1 MADTFK
7 SEAEFEAALVKRL
20 KDFGWTGGVLHQ
32 PDEQDLLDNWAQIL
46 YQNNPGI
53 DRLNGCPLTSGE
65 MQQIIEQISALRTP
79 MRLNGF
85 INGRTVSIKRDN
97 PDDAAH
103 FGKEVSLYIYD
114 RLDIAAGR
122 SVYQIA
128 EQPRFKA
135 ASARLNDRRGDVM
148 LLINGMPLIHIELK
162 RSGVPVSQACNQI
175 QKYAHEGVFSGLFSL
190 VQIFVAM
197 EPAETVYFAN
207 PGPAG
212 DFSLFR
218 FHWADFNNE
227 PINDWNDVVRYLLSI
242 PMAHQ
247 LIGFYSVADDKDA
260 TLKVMR
266 SYQYYAA
273 SAISDRVRKS
283 RWDKASARG
292 GYVWHTT
299 GSGKTMT
306 SFKSAQLIADSHDA
320 DKVVFLVDRIE
331 LGTQSLDEYRNFADD
346 SMSVQATEDTDVL
359 RAKLKSDDPSDTLIV
374 TSIQKMS
381 NIHEQDGGLTERD
394 LERIRD
400 KRMVFIVDEC
410 HRSTFGDMMQTI
422 RRTFPT
428 AMLFGFTGTPI
439 QDENQKKQNTT
450 TDVFGDELHRYSIA
464 DGIRDNNVLPFD
476 PYMVCTY
483 KDRDVRR
490 EVALEK
496 SRANSEAD
504 ALADPKKRKAYLR
517 YMDSSQVPMAG
528 HREADG
534 TWTKGIEDYLPESQ
548 YCGTDGDG
556 CTGEVPCDHFRMV
569 FQDIVEGWTTLSRG
583 GKFHAIF
590 ATSSIPEAI
599 TYYRMFRDGAP
610 HLRVT
615 ALFDPNIGND
625 NPDNPTGTIFKEEG
639 LYEILEGYSKLYPGK
654 DYTIPTH
661 AAFKR
666 DVSARLAHKKP
677 YVGIERHPEEQL
689 DILIVVNQML
699 TGFDSKWV
707 NTLYLDKVLEY
718 EGLIQAFSRTNRVFP
733 GNEKPFGVIRYYRR
747 PHTMRQNVDDA
758 VRLYSG
764 DRPFGL
770 FVDKLESNLEH
781 INMCFEDIR
790 NVFQGY
796 GVQSFERLPDS
807 DAACA
812 KFAKLFKQLSDLIE
826 AAKVQGFTWEK
837 QKYEFHHD
845 GEEKT
850 EVVVAFDLQTYLV
863 LALRYKELFEREPG
877 EGSDDVPFDIDGYLT
892 EIDTGRIDTDYMNEN
907 FAKWLKK
914 IDEGEEAKA
923 ALELLHGSFASL
935 TQEQQAAAELVI
947 HAAQRG
953 ELEVVPG
960 KTLMDYINDFQ
971 KKGKDS
977 QVDALVAALGVDEMK
992 LRDLMARHVT
1002 EDNINE
1008 YGRFDALKETA
1019 DPDKARD
1026 YFTGKEGKPI
1036 PKFKVSM
1043 RLDKLLRE
1051 FVIQGG
1057 FDIYDGSL
1065 GTA

>member
-7 SEAEFEAALVKRL
+7 NEAQFEAALVNRL
-20 KDFGWTGGVLHQ
+20 KDFGWTGGVLQQ
-32 PDEQDLLDNWAQIL
+32 PDEQELLDNWAHIL
-46 YQNNPGI
+46 YENNRGI
-53 DRLNGCPLTSGE
+53 DQLNGCPLTQGE
-65 MQQIIEQISALRTP
+65 MQQILEQIAVLRTP

-114 RLDIAAGR
+114 RGDIAAGK

-128 EQPRFKA
+128 EQPRFKT
-135 ASARLNDRRGDVM
+135 SSDRLNDRRGDVT

-175 QKYAHEGVFSGLFSL
+175 QKYAHDGVFSGLFSL

-207 PGPAG
+207 PGATG
-212 DFSLFR
+212 NFSLFR

-227 PINDWNDVVRYLLSI
+227 PINDWNRVVESLLSI

-273 SAISDRVRKS
+273 SAISDRVRES
-283 RWDKASARG
+283 GWDKESARG

-306 SFKSAQLIADSHDA
+306 SFKSAQLIADSQDA

-359 RAKLKSDDPSDTLIV
+359 RTKLKSDDPADTLIV

-381 NIHEQDGGLTERD
+381 NIHEHDGGLTERD
-394 LERIRD
+394 LDRIRG
-400 KRMVFIVDEC
+400 KRIVFIVDEC

-439 QDENQKKQNTT
+439 QDENQKKRNTT
-450 TDVFGDELHRYSIA
+450 ADVFGDELHRYSIA
-464 DGIRDNNVLPFD
+464 DGIRDHNVLAFD
-476 PYMVCTY
+476 PYMVLTY
-483 KDRDVRR
+483 RDRVVRSV
-490 EVALEK
+490 VALDK
-496 SRANSEAD
+496 AQADSESD
-504 ALADPKKRKAYLR
+504 AREDPKKYKTYLK
-517 YMDSSQVPMAG
+517 YMDPSQVSMA
-528 HREADG
+528 
-534 TWTKGIEDYLPESQ
+534 GIEDCLPESQ
-548 YCGTDGDG
+548 YRGEDGDG
-556 CTGEVPCDHFRMV
+556 CTDGTPCKHFNMV
-569 FQDIVEGWTTLSRG
+569 FEDIMDGWTTLSHG
-583 GKFHAIF
+583 GKFHAIL

-599 TYYRMFRDGAP
+599 TYYRMFRDKAP
-610 HLRVT
+610 QLKVT
-615 ALFDPNIGND
+615 ALFDPNIGNG
-625 NPDNPTGTIFKEEG
+625 NPDNPTGTLFKEDG
-639 LYEILEGYSKLYPGK
+639 IVEILEGYSKLFPGK
-654 DYTIPTH
+654 DYAIPTH

-666 DVSARLAHKKP
+666 DVAARLAHKKP
-677 YVGIERHPEEQL
+677 YTGIERHPEEQL
-689 DILIVVNQML
+689 DLLIVVNQML

-707 NTLYLDKVLEY
+707 NTLYLDKVLKY
-718 EGLIQAFSRTNRVFP
+718 EDLIQAFSRTNRVFP

-770 FVDKLESNLEH
+770 FVDNLKSNLEH

-790 NVFQGY
+790 GVFEGY
-796 GVQSFERLPDS
+796 GVKNFERLPDS

-826 AAKVQGFTWEK
+826 AAKVQGFTWEESTYK
-837 QKYEFHHD
+837 FPRD
-845 GEEKT
+845 SGEESQEET
-850 EVVVAFDLQTYLV
+850 EVVMALDQQTYLV
-863 LALRYKELFEREPG
+863 LALRYKELFKRESG
-877 EGSDDVPFDIDGYLT
+877 DGSDDVPYDIDGYLT

-923 ALELLHGSFASL
+923 ALELLHSSFASL

-971 KKGKDS
+971 KRGKDS
-977 QVDALVAALGVDEMK
+977 QVNALVSAIGVDEVK

-1008 YGRFDALKETA
+1008 HRRFEALKETA
-1019 DPDKARD
+1019 DLDKARD
-1026 YFTGKEGKPI
+1026 YFVGKEGKPI
-1036 PKFKVSM
+1036 PTFEVNM
-1043 RLDKLLRE
+1043 RLDRLLRE

-1057 FDIYDGSL
+1057 FDI
-1065 GTA
+1065 

>member
-7 SEAEFEAALVKRL
+7 SEAEFEAALVSRL

-46 YQNNPGI
+46 YRNNPGI
-53 DRLNGCPLTSGE
+53 DRLNGCPLTQGE
-65 MQQIIEQISALRTP
+65 MQQILEQIAALRTP

-97 PDDAAH
+97 PEDAAH

-135 ASARLNDRRGDVM
+135 ASARLNDRRGDVT

-207 PGPAG
+207 PGATG
-212 DFSLFR
+212 DFSLYR

-283 RWDKASARG
+283 KWDKESARG

-359 RAKLKSDDPSDTLIV
+359 RAKLKSNDPADTLIV

-381 NIHEQDGGLTERD
+381 NIREHDGGLTERD
-394 LERIRD
+394 LERVRE
-400 KRMVFIVDEC
+400 KRIVFIVDEC

-464 DGIRDNNVLPFD
+464 DGIRDKNVLAFD
-476 PYMVCTY
+476 PCMVCTY
-483 KDRDVRR
+483 RDRDVRR

-496 SRANSEAD
+496 ARAESEPD
-504 ALADPKKRKAYLR
+504 ALADQKKRKTYLR
-517 YMDSSQVPMAG
+517 YMDPSQVPMAG
-528 HREADG
+528 RRTADG
-534 TWTKGIEDYLPESQ
+534 SWEKGIEDYLPESQ
-548 YCGTDGDG
+548 YRGTDGDG
-556 CTGEVPCDHFRMV
+556 CTGGTPCDHFRMV
-569 FQDIVEGWTTLSRG
+569 FEDVMDGWTTLSHG
-583 GKFHAIF
+583 GKFHAIL

-610 HLRVT
+610 QLKVT

-625 NPDNPTGTIFKEEG
+625 NPDNPTGSLFKEDG
-639 LYEILEGYSKLYPGK
+639 LVEILEGYSKLYPGK

-666 DVSARLAHKKP
+666 DVAARLAHKKP

-689 DILIVVNQML
+689 DLLIVVNQML

-718 EGLIQAFSRTNRVFP
+718 EGLIQAFSRTNRLFGP
-733 GNEKPFGVIRYYRR
+733 EKPFGVIRYYRR
-747 PHTMRQNVDDA
+747 PHAMRQNVDDA

-764 DRPFGL
+764 NRPFGL

-790 NVFQGY
+790 GVFEGY
-796 GVQSFERLPDS
+796 GVQNFERLPDTN
-807 DAACA
+807 AACA
-812 KFAKLFKQLSDLIE
+812 RFAKLFKQLSDLIE

-837 QKYEFHHD
+837 SVYEFHHD
-845 GEEKT
+845 SGEES
-850 EVVVAFDLQTYLV
+850 EVMMALDHQTYLV

-877 EGSDDVPFDIDGYLT
+877 DGSDDVPFDIDGYLT

-923 ALELLHGSFASL
+923 VLELLHSSFASL

-971 KKGKDS
+971 KRGKDS
-977 QVDALVAALGVDEMK
+977 QVNALVSAIGVDEAK

-1008 YGRFDALKETA
+1008 YGRFDALKDTA
-1019 DPDKARD
+1019 DLGKARD
-1026 YFTGKEGKPI
+1026 YFAGKEGKPI
-1036 PKFKVSM
+1036 PPFKVNM
-1043 RLDKLLRE
+1043 KLDKLLRE
-1051 FVIQGG
+1051 SVIQGG
-1057 FDIYDGSL
+1057 FDI
-1065 GTA
+1065 

>member
-7 SEAEFEAALVKRL
+7 REAEFEAALVSRL

-32 PDEQDLLDNWAQIL
+32 PGEQDLLDNWAQIL
-46 YQNNPGI
+46 YKNNPGI
-53 DRLNGCPLTSGE
+53 DRLNGCPLTQGE
-65 MQQIIEQISALRTP
+65 MQQILEQIAALRTP

-162 RSGVPVSQACNQI
+162 RSGVPVSRACNQI

-207 PGPAG
+207 PGATG
-212 DFSLFR
+212 DFSLYR

-266 SYQYYAA
+266 SYQYFAA

-283 RWDKASARG
+283 RWEKESARG

-306 SFKSAQLIADSHDA
+306 SFKSAQLITDSHDA

-331 LGTQSLDEYRNFADD
+331 LGTQSLDEYRNFADELT
-346 SMSVQATEDTDVL
+346 SVQATEDTDVL
-359 RAKLKSDDPSDTLIV
+359 RAKLKSDDYADTLIV

-381 NIHEQDGGLTERD
+381 NIHDHDGGLTERD

-400 KRMVFIVDEC
+400 KRIVFIVDEC

-422 RRTFPT
+422 RKTFPT

-464 DGIRDNNVLPFD
+464 DGIRDHNVLAFD

-490 EVALEK
+490 EVAMEK
-496 SRANSEAD
+496 ARADSEDD
-504 ALADPKKRKAYLR
+504 ALADPTKRKTYLR
-517 YMDSSQVPMAG
+517 YMDPSQVPMAG
-528 HREADG
+528 HRETDG

-548 YCGTDGDG
+548 YCGTDGNG
-556 CTGEVPCDHFRMV
+556 CTGGVPCDHFRMV
-569 FQDIVEGWTTLSRG
+569 FQDIVEGWATLSRG
-583 GKFHAIF
+583 GKFHAIL

-599 TYYRMFRDGAP
+599 TYYRMFRDEAP
-610 HLRVT
+610 YLRVT

-625 NPDNPTGTIFKEEG
+625 NPDNPTGTFFKEEG
-639 LYEILEGYSKLYPGK
+639 LDEILGGYSRLYPGK

-689 DILIVVNQML
+689 DLLIVVNQML

-718 EGLIQAFSRTNRVFP
+718 EGLIQAFSRTNRLFGP
-733 GNEKPFGVIRYYRR
+733 EKPFGVIRYYRR
-747 PHTMRQNVDDA
+747 PHTMRQNVDNA

-790 NVFQGY
+790 GVFEGY
-796 GVQSFERLPDS
+796 GVQNFERLPES

-812 KFAKLFKQLSDLIE
+812 RFAKLFKQLSDLIE

-837 QKYEFHHD
+837 STYNFRHVS
-845 GEEKT
+845 GEET
-850 EVVVAFDLQTYLV
+850 EVVMAFDQQAYLI

-971 KKGKDS
+971 RRGKDS
-977 QVDALVAALGVDEMK
+977 QLNALVSAIGVDEGK
-992 LRDLMARHVT
+992 LRDLLARHVT

-1019 DPDKARD
+1019 DLGKARN
-1026 YFTGKEGKPI
+1026 YFAGKEGKPI
-1036 PKFKVSM
+1036 PPFKVSM

-1057 FDIYDGSL
+1057 FDI
-1065 GTA
+1065 

>member
-7 SEAEFEAALVKRL
+7 NEAEFEAAFVNRL
-20 KDFGWTGGVLHQ
+20 KRFGWTGGVLHQ
-32 PDEQDLLDNWAQIL
+32 PDERKLLDNWARIL
-46 YQNNPGI
+46 YDNNKKA
-53 DRLNGCPLTSGE
+53 LNGCPLTPGE
-65 MQQIIEQISALRTP
+65 MQQILDQIGELRTP

-85 INGRTVSIKRDN
+85 INGKTVSIKRDN
-97 PDDAAH
+97 PDAAN

-114 RLDIAAGR
+114 RGDIAAGK

-128 EQPRFKA
+128 EQPRFKT
-135 ASARLNDRRGDVM
+135 SSDRINDRRGDVT

-162 RSGVPVSQACNQI
+162 SSGVPVSHACNQI
-175 QKYAHEGVFSGLFSL
+175 QKYAHDGVFSGLFSL

-207 PGPAG
+207 PGDTV
-212 DFSLFR
+212 DFSPLR

-227 PINDWNDVVRYLLSI
+227 PINDWNDVVERLLSI

-247 LIGFYSVADDKDA
+247 LIGFYSVADGKDA

-273 SAISDRVRKS
+273 TRISDRVRESK
-283 RWDKASARG
+283 WDKESARG

-306 SFKSAQLIADSHDA
+306 SFKSAQLIADSQDA

-359 RAKLKSDDPSDTLIV
+359 RAKLKSDDPADTLIV

-381 NIHEQDGGLTERD
+381 NIHEHDGGLTERD
-394 LERIRD
+394 LDRIRG
-400 KRMVFIVDEC
+400 KRIVFIVDEC

-439 QDENQKKQNTT
+439 QDENQKKRNTT
-450 TDVFGDELHRYSIA
+450 ADVFGDELHRYSIA
-464 DGIRDNNVLPFD
+464 DGIRDHNVLAFD
-476 PYMVCTY
+476 PYMVLTY
-483 KDRDVRR
+483 RDRDVRLK
-490 EVALEK
+490 VALNK
-496 SRANSEAD
+496 AQADSESD
-504 ALADPKKRKAYLR
+504 AREDPKKYKTYLK
-517 YMDSSQVPMAG
+517 YMDLPMAG
-528 HREADG
+528 
-534 TWTKGIEDYLPESQ
+534 IEDCLPESQ
-548 YCGTDGDG
+548 YRGEDGDG
-556 CTGEVPCDHFRMV
+556 CTGGTPCKHFNMV
-569 FQDIVEGWTTLSRG
+569 FEDIMDGWTTLSHG
-583 GKFHAIF
+583 GKFHAIL
-590 ATSSIPEAI
+590 AASSIPEAI
-599 TYYRMFRDGAP
+599 TYYRMFRDKAP
-610 HLRVT
+610 QLKVT
-615 ALFDPNIGND
+615 ALFDPNIGNG
-625 NPDNPTGTIFKEEG
+625 NPDNPTGTLFKEDG
-639 LYEILEGYSKLYPGK
+639 LVEILEGYSKLFPGK
-654 DYTIPTH
+654 DYAIPTH

-666 DVSARLAHKKP
+666 DVAARLAHKKP
-677 YVGIERHPEEQL
+677 YAGIERHPEEQL
-689 DILIVVNQML
+689 DLLIVVNQML

-707 NTLYLDKVLEY
+707 NTLYLDKVLKY

-747 PHTMRQNVDDA
+747 PHTMQQNVTDA

-770 FVDKLESNLEH
+770 FVDQLKSNLEH

-790 NVFQGY
+790 GVFEGY
-796 GVQSFERLPDS
+796 GVKNFERLPDS

-826 AAKVQGFTWEK
+826 AAKVQGFTWEESTYK
-837 QKYEFHHD
+837 FPRD
-845 GEEKT
+845 SGEESEEES
-850 EVVVAFDLQTYLV
+850 EVVMALDQQTYLV
-863 LALRYKELFEREPG
+863 LALRYKELFKRESG
-877 EGSDDVPFDIDGYLT
+877 DGSDDVPYDIDGYLT

-923 ALELLHGSFASL
+923 ALELLHSSFASL

-971 KKGKDS
+971 KRGKDS
-977 QVDALVAALGVDEMK
+977 QVNALVSAIGVDEVK

-1008 YGRFDALKETA
+1008 YGRFDALMETA
-1019 DPDKARD
+1019 DIDKARD
-1026 YFTGKEGKPI
+1026 YFVGKGRSKFSKLEGMPI
-1036 PKFKVSM
+1036 PLRVD
-1043 RLDKLLRE
+1043 RLLRE

-1057 FDIYDGSL
+1057 FDI
-1065 GTA
+1065 

>member
-7 SEAEFEAALVKRL
+7 SEAEFEAALVSRL

-46 YQNNPGI
+46 YRNNPGI
-53 DRLNGCPLTSGE
+53 DRLNGCPLTQGE
-65 MQQIIEQISALRTP
+65 MQQILEQIAALRTP

-97 PDDAAH
+97 PEDAAH

-135 ASARLNDRRGDVM
+135 ASARLNDRRGDVT

-207 PGPAG
+207 PGATG
-212 DFSLFR
+212 DFSLYR

-283 RWDKASARG
+283 KWDKESARG

-359 RAKLKSDDPSDTLIV
+359 RAKLKSNDPADTLIV

-381 NIHEQDGGLTERD
+381 NIREHDGGLTERD
-394 LERIRD
+394 LERVRE
-400 KRMVFIVDEC
+400 KRIVFIVDEC

-464 DGIRDNNVLPFD
+464 DGIRDKNVLAFD
-476 PYMVCTY
+476 PCMVCTY
-483 KDRDVRR
+483 RDRDVRR

-496 SRANSEAD
+496 ARAESEPD
-504 ALADPKKRKAYLR
+504 ALADQKKRKTYLR
-517 YMDSSQVPMAG
+517 YMDPSQVPMAG
-528 HREADG
+528 RRTADG
-534 TWTKGIEDYLPESQ
+534 SWEKGIEDYLPESQ
-548 YCGTDGDG
+548 YRGTDGDG
-556 CTGEVPCDHFRMV
+556 CTGGTPCDHFRMV
-569 FQDIVEGWTTLSRG
+569 FEDVMDGWTTLSHG
-583 GKFHAIF
+583 GKFHAIL

-599 TYYRMFRDGAP
+599 TYYRMLRDGAP
-610 HLRVT
+610 QLKVT

-625 NPDNPTGTIFKEEG
+625 NPDNPTGSLFKEDG
-639 LYEILEGYSKLYPGK
+639 LVEILEGYSKLYPGK

-666 DVSARLAHKKP
+666 DVAARLAHKKP

-689 DILIVVNQML
+689 DLLIVVNQML

-707 NTLYLDKVLEY
+707 NTLYLDKVLVY
-718 EGLIQAFSRTNRVFP
+718 EGLIQAFSRTNRLFGP
-733 GNEKPFGVIRYYRR
+733 EKPFGVIRYYRR
-747 PHTMRQNVDDA
+747 PHAMRQNVDDA

-764 DRPFGL
+764 NRPFGL

-790 NVFQGY
+790 GVFEGY
-796 GVQSFERLPDS
+796 GVQNFERLPDTN
-807 DAACA
+807 AACA
-812 KFAKLFKQLSDLIE
+812 RFAKLFKQLSDLIE

-837 QKYEFHHD
+837 SVYEFHHD
-845 GEEKT
+845 SGEES
-850 EVVVAFDLQTYLV
+850 EVMMALDHQAYLV

-877 EGSDDVPFDIDGYLT
+877 DGSDDVPFDIDGYLT

-923 ALELLHGSFASL
+923 VLELLHSSFASL

-971 KKGKDS
+971 KRGKDS
-977 QVDALVAALGVDEMK
+977 QVNALVSAIGVDEAK

-1008 YGRFDALKETA
+1008 YGRFDALKDTA
-1019 DPDKARD
+1019 DLGKARD
-1026 YFTGKEGKPI
+1026 YFAGKEGKPI
-1036 PKFKVSM
+1036 PPFKVNM
-1043 RLDKLLRE
+1043 KLDKLLRE

-1057 FDIYDGSL
+1057 FDI
-1065 GTA
+1065 

>member
-1 MADTFK
+1 MTDTFK
-7 SEAEFEAALVKRL
+7 SESEFENALINRL

-32 PDEQDLLDNWAQIL
+32 PNEQDLLDNWARIL
-46 YQNNPGI
+46 YKNNPQE
-53 DRLNGCPLTSGE
+53 DRLNGCPLTQGE
-65 MQQIIEQISALRTP
+65 MQQILEQIATLRTP
-79 MRLNGF
+79 MKLNGF

-97 PDDAAH
+97 PNDVAH

-114 RLDIAAGR
+114 RNDIAAGR

-207 PGPAG
+207 PGATG

-218 FHWADFNNE
+218 FQWADFNNE

-283 RWDKASARG
+283 KWDKESARG

-306 SFKSAQLIADSHDA
+306 SFKSAQLIADSGDA

-346 SMSVQATEDTDVL
+346 SMSVQATEDTDAL
-359 RAKLKSDDPSDTLIV
+359 RAKLKSDDPADTLIV

-381 NIHEQDGGLTERD
+381 NIHEQDDGLTESD
-394 LERIRD
+394 LKRIRD
-400 KRMVFIVDEC
+400 KHIVFIVDEC
-410 HRSTFGDMMQTI
+410 HRSTFGGMMQTI
-422 RRTFPT
+422 RKTFPT

-439 QDENQKKQNTT
+439 QYENQKKQNTT
-450 TDVFGDELHRYSIA
+450 ADVFGNELHRYSIA
-464 DGIRDNNVLPFD
+464 DGIRDHNVLAFD

-483 KDRDVRR
+483 KDHDVRR
-490 EVALEK
+490 EVALEQA
-496 SRANSEAD
+496 RADSETD
-504 ALADPKKRKAYLR
+504 ALTDPKKSKTYFK
-517 YMDSSQVPMAG
+517 YMDPSQIPMAG
-528 HREADG
+528 HREDDG
-534 TWTKGIEDYLPESQ
+534 SWSKGIEDYLPESQ
-548 YCGTDGDG
+548 YHGMDGDG
-556 CTGEVPCDHFRMV
+556 CTGGVPCEHFKMV
-569 FQDIVEGWTTLSRG
+569 FKDIVEGWTTLSHG
-583 GKFHAIF
+583 GKFHAIL

-599 TYYRMFRDGAP
+599 TYYRMFRDQAP
-610 HLRVT
+610 QLKVT

-625 NPDNPTGTIFKEEG
+625 NPDNPTGTLFKEDG
-639 LYEILEGYSKLYPGK
+639 LVEILEGYSKLYPGN
-654 DYTIPTH
+654 DYTIPQH

-718 EGLIQAFSRTNRVFP
+718 EGLIQAFSRTNRLFGP
-733 GNEKPFGVIRYYRR
+733 EKPFGVIRYYRK
-747 PHTMRQNVDDA
+747 PHTMQHNVEEA

-764 DRPFGL
+764 NSPFGL
-770 FVDKLESNLEH
+770 FVDKLESNLNH
-781 INMCFEDIR
+781 INMYFGDIKSVFE
-790 NVFQGY
+790 GY
-796 GVQSFERLPDS
+796 GVQNFERLPDS

-812 KFAKLFKQLSDLIE
+812 QFAKLFKQLSDLIE

-837 QKYEFHHD
+837 STYEFHHED
-845 GEEKT
+845 GT
-850 EVVVAFDLQTYLV
+850 EDEVTVVLDKQAYFTLLQ
-863 LALRYKELFEREPG
+863 RYKELSKREPG
-877 EGSDDVPFDIDGYLT
+877 EGSDGVPFDLDGYLT

-907 FAKWLKK
+907 FVKWLKK

-923 ALELLHGSFASL
+923 ALEQLHSSFASL
-935 TQEQQAAAELVI
+935 SLEQQTAAQLVI

-953 ELEVVPG
+953 ELEIVPG
-960 KTLMDYINDFQ
+960 KTFMDYINDFQ
-971 KKGKDS
+971 KQGKDS
-977 QVDALVAALGVDEMK
+977 QINALVSAIGVDERK

-1019 DPDKARD
+1019 DRSKARD
-1026 YFTGKEGKPI
+1026 YFTAKEGEPI
-1036 PKFKVSM
+1036 PLYKVNM
-1043 RLDKLLRE
+1043 QLDRLLRD

-1057 FDIYDGSL
+1057 CDIWDANL

>member
-7 SEAEFEAALVKRL
+7 SEAEFETALVNRL

-46 YQNNPGI
+46 YKNNPGI
-53 DRLNGCPLTSGE
+53 DRLNGCPLTRGE
-65 MQQIIEQISALRTP
+65 MQQIMEQIAALRTP

-135 ASARLNDRRGDVM
+135 ASARLNDRRGDVT

-207 PGPAG
+207 PGATG
-212 DFSLFR
+212 DFSLYR

-283 RWDKASARG
+283 RWNRESARG

-359 RAKLKSDDPSDTLIV
+359 RAKLKSNDPADTLIV

-381 NIHEQDGGLTERD
+381 NIHENDDGLTERD

-400 KRMVFIVDEC
+400 KRIVFIVDEC

-422 RRTFPT
+422 RKTFPT

-464 DGIRDNNVLPFD
+464 DGIRDKNVLAFD

-496 SRANSEAD
+496 ARAESEDD

-517 YMDSSQVPMAG
+517 YMDPSQVPMAG
-528 HREADG
+528 YKEANG
-534 TWTKGIEDYLPESQ
+534 SWTKGIEDYLPESQ

-556 CTGEVPCDHFRMV
+556 CTDGTPCDHFRMV
-569 FQDIVEGWTTLSRG
+569 FQDIIEGWTMLSHG
-583 GKFHAIF
+583 GKFHAIL

-599 TYYRMFRDGAP
+599 TYYRMFRDEAP

-615 ALFDPNIGND
+615 ALFDPAIGNE

-639 LYEILEGYSKLYPGK
+639 LDEVLEVYSKLYPGK

-689 DILIVVNQML
+689 DLLIVVNQML

-790 NVFQGY
+790 GVFEGY
-796 GVQSFERLPDS
+796 GVKNFERLPDS
-807 DAACA
+807 DASCA
-812 KFAKLFKQLSDLIE
+812 RFAKLFKQLSDLIE

-837 QKYEFHHD
+837 STYKFHRD
-845 GEEKT
+845 SGEET
-850 EVVVAFDLQTYLV
+850 EVVMALDQQTYLV
-863 LALRYKELFEREPG
+863 LALRYKELFEREPSD
-877 EGSDDVPFDIDGYLT
+877 GSDAVPFDIDGYLT

-923 ALELLHGSFASL
+923 ALELLHSSFASL

-953 ELEVVPG
+953 ELEVVPD

-971 KKGKDS
+971 KRGKDS
-977 QVDALVAALGVDEMK
+977 QVNALVSAIGVDEGK

-1019 DPDKARD
+1019 DLGKARD
-1026 YFTGKEGKPI
+1026 YFVGKEGKPI
-1036 PKFKVSM
+1036 PPFKVNM

-1057 FDIYDGSL
+1057 FDI
-1065 GTA
+1065 

>member
-7 SEAEFEAALVKRL
+7 SEAEFEAALVSRL

-46 YQNNPGI
+46 YRNNPGI
-53 DRLNGCPLTSGE
+53 DRLNGCPLTQGE
-65 MQQIIEQISALRTP
+65 MQQILEQIAALRTP

-97 PDDAAH
+97 PEDAAH

-135 ASARLNDRRGDVM
+135 ASARLNDRRGDVT

-207 PGPAG
+207 PGATG
-212 DFSLFR
+212 DFSLYR

-227 PINDWNDVVRYLLSI
+227 PINDWNEVVRYLLSI

-283 RWDKASARG
+283 KWDKESARG

-359 RAKLKSDDPSDTLIV
+359 RAKLKSNDPADTLIV

-381 NIHEQDGGLTERD
+381 NIREHDGGLTERD
-394 LERIRD
+394 LERVRE
-400 KRMVFIVDEC
+400 KRIVFIVDEC

-439 QDENQKKQNTT
+439 QVENQKKQNTT

-464 DGIRDNNVLPFD
+464 DGIRDHNVLAFD
-476 PYMVCTY
+476 PCMVCTY
-483 KDRDVRR
+483 RDRDVRR

-496 SRANSEAD
+496 ARADSEND
-504 ALADPKKRKAYLR
+504 ALADPTKRKTYLR
-517 YMDSSQVPMAG
+517 YMDPSQVPMAG
-528 HREADG
+528 HRTADG
-534 TWTKGIEDYLPESQ
+534 SWEKGIEDYLPESQ
-548 YCGTDGDG
+548 YRGTDGDG
-556 CTGEVPCDHFRMV
+556 CTDGTPCDHFRMV
-569 FQDIVEGWTTLSRG
+569 FEDIVEGWTTLSHG
-583 GKFHAIF
+583 GKFHAIL

-599 TYYRMFRDGAP
+599 TYYRMFRDEAP

-625 NPDNPTGTIFKEEG
+625 NPDNPTGSLFKEDG
-639 LYEILEGYSKLYPGK
+639 LVEILEGYSKLYPGK

-666 DVSARLAHKKP
+666 DVAARLAHKKP

-689 DILIVVNQML
+689 DLLIVVNQML

-718 EGLIQAFSRTNRVFP
+718 EGLIQAFSRTNRLFGP
-733 GNEKPFGVIRYYRR
+733 EKPFGVIRYYRR
-747 PHTMRQNVDDA
+747 PHAMRQNVDDA

-764 DRPFGL
+764 NRPFGL

-790 NVFQGY
+790 GVFEGY
-796 GVQSFERLPDS
+796 GVQNFERLPDTN
-807 DAACA
+807 AACA
-812 KFAKLFKQLSDLIE
+812 RFAKLFKQLSDLIE

-837 QKYEFHHD
+837 SVYEFHHD
-845 GEEKT
+845 SGEES
-850 EVVVAFDLQTYLV
+850 EVMMALDHQTYLV
-863 LALRYKELFEREPG
+863 LALRYKDLFEREPG
-877 EGSDDVPFDIDGYLT
+877 DGSDDVPFDIDGYLT

-923 ALELLHGSFASL
+923 VLELLHSSFASL

-971 KKGKDS
+971 KRGKDS
-977 QVDALVAALGVDEMK
+977 QVNALVSAIGVDEAK

-1008 YGRFDALKETA
+1008 YGRFDALKDTA
-1019 DPDKARD
+1019 DLGKARD
-1026 YFTGKEGKPI
+1026 YFAGKEGKPI
-1036 PKFKVSM
+1036 PPFKVNM
-1043 RLDKLLRE
+1043 KLDKLLRE

-1057 FDIYDGSL
+1057 FDI
-1065 GTA
+1065 

>member
-7 SEAEFEAALVKRL
+7 NEAQFEAALVNRL

-32 PDEQDLLDNWAQIL
+32 PDEQELLDNWAHIL
-46 YQNNPGI
+46 YENNRGI
-53 DRLNGCPLTSGE
+53 DQLNGCPLTQGE
-65 MQQIIEQISALRTP
+65 MQQILEQIAVLRTP

-135 ASARLNDRRGDVM
+135 SSDRLNDRRGDVM

-207 PGPAG
+207 PGATG

-227 PINDWNDVVRYLLSI
+227 PINDWNDVVESLLSI

-283 RWDKASARG
+283 GWDKESARG

-359 RAKLKSDDPSDTLIV
+359 RAKLGSDDPADTLIV

-381 NIHEQDGGLTERD
+381 NIHEHDGGLTERD
-394 LERIRD
+394 LDRIRG
-400 KRMVFIVDEC
+400 KRIVFIVDEC

-439 QDENQKKQNTT
+439 QDENQKKRNTT
-450 TDVFGDELHRYSIA
+450 ADVFGDELHRYSIA
-464 DGIRDNNVLPFD
+464 DGIRDHNVLAFD
-476 PYMVCTY
+476 PCMVCTY

-490 EVALEK
+490 VVALEK
-496 SRANSEAD
+496 AQAHSESD
-504 ALADPKKRKAYLR
+504 ALADPKKRKTYLK
-517 YMDSSQVPMAG
+517 YMDQVPMAG
-528 HREADG
+528 RRTADG
-534 TWTKGIEDYLPESQ
+534 SWEEGIEDSLPESQ
-548 YCGTDGDG
+548 YRGTDGDG
-556 CTGEVPCDHFRMV
+556 CTGGTPCDHFRMV
-569 FQDIVEGWTTLSRG
+569 FEDVMKGWTTLSHG
-583 GKFHAIF
+583 GKFHAIL
-590 ATSSIPEAI
+590 AASSIPEAI
-599 TYYRMFRDGAP
+599 TYYRMFRDKAP
-610 HLRVT
+610 QLKVT
-615 ALFDPNIGND
+615 ALFDPNIGNG
-625 NPDNPTGTIFKEEG
+625 NPDNPTGTLFKEDG
-639 LYEILEGYSKLYPGK
+639 LVEILEGYSKLFPGK
-654 DYTIPTH
+654 DYAIPTH

-666 DVSARLAHKKP
+666 DVAARLAHKKP
-677 YVGIERHPEEQL
+677 YVGIERRPEEQL
-689 DILIVVNQML
+689 DLLIVVNQML
-699 TGFDSKWV
+699 TGFDSKWI

-747 PHTMRQNVDDA
+747 PHTMRRNVYDA

-764 DRPFGL
+764 DCPLDL

-790 NVFQGY
+790 GVFEGY
-796 GVQSFERLPDS
+796 GVKNFERLPDS

-826 AAKVQGFTWEK
+826 AAKVQGFTWGESTYK
-837 QKYEFHHD
+837 FRAS
-845 GEEKT
+845 GEET
-850 EVVVAFDLQTYLV
+850 EIVMALDQQTYLV
-863 LALRYKELFEREPG
+863 LALRYKELFKRESG
-877 EGSDDVPFDIDGYLT
+877 DGSDDVPYDIEGYLT

-923 ALELLHGSFASL
+923 ALELLHSSFASL

-971 KKGKDS
+971 KRGKDS
-977 QVDALVAALGVDEMK
+977 QVNALVSAIGVDEAK

-1019 DPDKARD
+1019 DLDKARD
-1026 YFTGKEGKPI
+1026 YFVGKEGKPI
-1036 PKFKVSM
+1036 PTFKVNV
-1043 RLDKLLRE
+1043 RLDELLRK

-1057 FDIYDGSL
+1057 FDI
-1065 GTA
+1065 

>member
-7 SEAEFEAALVKRL
+7 NEAEFEAALVNRL

-32 PDEQDLLDNWAQIL
+32 PDEQDLLDNWAHIL
-46 YQNNPGI
+46 YKNNPGI
-53 DRLNGCPLTSGE
+53 DRLNGCPLTQGE
-65 MQQIIEQISALRTP
+65 MQQILEQIAALRTP

-85 INGRTVSIKRDN
+85 INGKTVSIKRDN

-128 EQPRFKA
+128 EQPRFTA
-135 ASARLNDRRGDVM
+135 ASARLNDRRGDVT

-207 PGPAG
+207 PGATG

-283 RWDKASARG
+283 RWYKESARG

-359 RAKLKSDDPSDTLIV
+359 RAKLKSDDPADTLIV

-381 NIHEQDGGLTERD
+381 NIHEHDGGLTERD
-394 LERIRD
+394 LDRIRK
-400 KRMVFIVDEC
+400 KRIVFIVDEC

-464 DGIRDNNVLPFD
+464 DGIRDHNVLAFD

-496 SRANSEAD
+496 ARADSEND
-504 ALADPKKRKAYLR
+504 ALADPAKRKTYLR
-517 YMDSSQVPMAG
+517 YMDPSQVPMAG
-528 HREADG
+528 RRTADG
-534 TWTKGIEDYLPESQ
+534 SWEKGIEDYLPESQ
-548 YCGTDGDG
+548 YRGTDGDG
-556 CTGEVPCDHFRMV
+556 CTGGTPCDHFRMV
-569 FQDIVEGWTTLSRG
+569 FEDVMDGWTTLSHG
-583 GKFHAIF
+583 GKFHAIL
-590 ATSSIPEAI
+590 ATSSISEAI

-610 HLRVT
+610 QLKVT

-625 NPDNPTGTIFKEEG
+625 NPDNPTGSLFKEDG
-639 LYEILEGYSKLYPGK
+639 LVEILEGYSKLYPGK

-666 DVSARLAHKKP
+666 DVAARLAHKKP

-689 DILIVVNQML
+689 DLLIVVNQML

-770 FVDKLESNLEH
+770 FVDKLETNLEH
-781 INMCFEDIR
+781 INMCFDDIKS
-790 NVFQGY
+790 VFEGY
-796 GVQSFERLPDS
+796 GVQNFERLPDS

-812 KFAKLFKQLSDLIE
+812 RFAKLFKQLSDFIE
-826 AAKVQGFTWEK
+826 AAKVQGFVWEK
-837 QKYEFHHD
+837 PAYEFHHD
-845 GEEKT
+845 DGGKT
-850 EVVVAFDLQTYLV
+850 EVAMVVDLQTYLV
-863 LALRYKELFEREPG
+863 LALRYKELFEREPDD
-877 EGSDDVPFDIDGYLT
+877 GSDDVPFDIDGYLT

-923 ALELLHGSFASL
+923 TLKLLHSSFASL

-953 ELEVVPG
+953 ELEIVPG

-971 KKGKDS
+971 KRGKDS
-977 QVDALVAALGVDEMK
+977 QVNALVSAIGVDEGK

-1008 YGRFDALKETA
+1008 YGRFDVLKGTA
-1019 DPDKARD
+1019 DLGKARD
-1026 YFTGKEGKPI
+1026 YFVRKEGKPM
-1036 PKFKVSM
+1036 PPFKVNM

-1057 FDIYDGSL
+1057 FDI
-1065 GTA
+1065 

>member
-7 SEAEFEAALVKRL
+7 NEAEFEAALVERL

-32 PDEQDLLDNWAQIL
+32 PDEQELLDNWAHIL
-46 YQNNPGI
+46 YENNRGI
-53 DRLNGCPLTSGE
+53 DRLNGCPLTQGE
-65 MQQIIEQISALRTP
+65 MQQILEQVAALRTP
-79 MRLNGF
+79 MRLNSF
-85 INGRTVSIKRDN
+85 INGKTVSIKRDN

-114 RLDIAAGR
+114 RLDIAAGK

-128 EQPRFKA
+128 EQPRFKT
-135 ASARLNDRRGDVM
+135 SSERLNNRRGDVT

-197 EPAETVYFAN
+197 EPDETVYFAN
-207 PGPAG
+207 PGATG

-227 PINDWNDVVRYLLSI
+227 PINDWNKVVESLLSI

-283 RWDKASARG
+283 KWDKESARG

-320 DKVVFLVDRIE
+320 DKVIFLVDRIE

-359 RAKLKSDDPSDTLIV
+359 RAKLKSDDPADTLIV

-381 NIHEQDGGLTERD
+381 NIHEHDGGLTERD
-394 LERIRD
+394 LDHIRE
-400 KRMVFIVDEC
+400 KHIVFIVDEC

-464 DGIRDNNVLPFD
+464 DGIRDHNVLAFD

-483 KDRDVRR
+483 RDRDVRR

-496 SRANSEAD
+496 AQANSESD
-504 ALADPKKRKAYLR
+504 ALEDPKKRKTYLK
-517 YMDSSQVPMAG
+517 YMDLPMAG
-528 HREADG
+528 CRTADG
-534 TWTKGIEDYLPESQ
+534 SREKGIEDDYLPESQ
-548 YCGTDGDG
+548 YRGKDGDG
-556 CTGEVPCDHFRMV
+556 CTGGTPCDHFNMV
-569 FQDIVEGWTTLSRG
+569 FEDITDGWTTLSHG
-583 GKFHAIF
+583 GKFHAIL

-599 TYYRMFRDGAP
+599 TYYRMFRDKAP
-610 HLRVT
+610 QLKVT

-625 NPDNPTGTIFKEEG
+625 NPDNPTGTLFKEDG
-639 LYEILEGYSKLYPGK
+639 LVEILEGYSKLVPGK
-654 DYTIPTH
+654 DYAIPTH
-661 AAFKR
+661 AAFKQ
-666 DVSARLAHKKP
+666 DVAARLAHKKP

-689 DILIVVNQML
+689 DLLIVVNQML

-770 FVDKLESNLEH
+770 FVDKLERNLEH

-790 NVFQGY
+790 GVFEGC
-796 GVQSFERLPDS
+796 GVKNFERLPDS

-812 KFAKLFKQLSDLIE
+812 RFAKLFKQLSDLIE

-837 QKYEFHHD
+837 PAYEFRHED
-845 GEEKT
+845 GGKT
-850 EVVVAFDLQTYLV
+850 EVAMAVDQQTYLV
-863 LALRYKELFEREPG
+863 LALRYKELFERESG
-877 EGSDDVPFDIDGYLT
+877 DGSDDVPFDIDGYLT

-923 ALELLHGSFASL
+923 ALELLHSSFASL

-960 KTLMDYINDFQ
+960 KTFMDYINDFQ
-971 KKGKDS
+971 KRGKDS
-977 QVDALVAALGVDEMK
+977 QVNALVSAIGVDEVK

-1019 DPDKARD
+1019 DLGKARD
-1026 YFTGKEGKPI
+1026 YFVGKEGKPI
-1036 PKFKVSM
+1036 PPFEVNM
-1043 RLDKLLRE
+1043 RLDELLRK

-1057 FDIYDGSL
+1057 FDI
-1065 GTA
+1065 

>member
-7 SEAEFEAALVKRL
+7 NEAEFEAALVNRL
-20 KDFGWTGGVLHQ
+20 KHFGWTGGVLHQ
-32 PDEQDLLDNWAQIL
+32 PDEQDLLDNWAHIL
-46 YQNNPGI
+46 YKNNPDI
-53 DRLNGCPLTSGE
+53 DRLNGCPLTQGE
-65 MQQIIEQISALRTP
+65 MQQILEQIAALRTP

-85 INGRTVSIKRDN
+85 INGKTVSIKRDN

-135 ASARLNDRRGDVM
+135 ASARLNDRRGDVT

-207 PGPAG
+207 PGATG

-227 PINDWNDVVRYLLSI
+227 PINDWNEVVRYLLSI

-283 RWDKASARG
+283 RWYKESARG

-359 RAKLKSDDPSDTLIV
+359 RAKLKSDDPADTLIV

-381 NIHEQDGGLTERD
+381 NIHEHDGGLTERD
-394 LERIRD
+394 LDRIRK
-400 KRMVFIVDEC
+400 KRIVFIVDEC

-464 DGIRDNNVLPFD
+464 DGIRDHNVLAFD

-496 SRANSEAD
+496 ARADSEND
-504 ALADPKKRKAYLR
+504 ALADPAKRKTYLR
-517 YMDSSQVPMAG
+517 YMDPSQVPMAG
-528 HREADG
+528 RRTADG
-534 TWTKGIEDYLPESQ
+534 SWEKGIEDYLPESQ
-548 YCGTDGDG
+548 YRGTDGDG
-556 CTGEVPCDHFRMV
+556 CTGGTPCDHFRMV
-569 FQDIVEGWTTLSRG
+569 FEDVMDGWTTLSHG
-583 GKFHAIF
+583 GKFHAIL

-610 HLRVT
+610 QLKVT

-625 NPDNPTGTIFKEEG
+625 NPDNPTGSLFKEDG
-639 LYEILEGYSKLYPGK
+639 LVEILEGYSKLYPGK

-666 DVSARLAHKKP
+666 DVAARLAHKKP

-689 DILIVVNQML
+689 DLLIVVNQML

-770 FVDKLESNLEH
+770 FVDKLETNLEH
-781 INMCFEDIR
+781 INMCFDDIKS
-790 NVFQGY
+790 VFEGY
-796 GVQSFERLPDS
+796 GVQNFERLPDS

-812 KFAKLFKQLSDLIE
+812 RFAKLFKQLSDFIE
-826 AAKVQGFTWEK
+826 AAKVQGFVWEK
-837 QKYEFHHD
+837 PAYEFHHD
-845 GEEKT
+845 DGGKT
-850 EVVVAFDLQTYLV
+850 EVAMVVDLQTYLV
-863 LALRYKELFEREPG
+863 LALRYKELFEREPDD
-877 EGSDDVPFDIDGYLT
+877 GSDDVPFDIDGYLT

-923 ALELLHGSFASL
+923 TLKLLHSSFASL

-953 ELEVVPG
+953 ELEIVPG

-971 KKGKDS
+971 KRGKDS
-977 QVDALVAALGVDEMK
+977 QVNALVSAIGVDEGK

-1008 YGRFDALKETA
+1008 YGRFDVLKGTA
-1019 DPDKARD
+1019 DLGKARD
-1026 YFTGKEGKPI
+1026 YFVRKEGKPM
-1036 PKFKVSM
+1036 PPFKVNM

-1057 FDIYDGSL
+1057 FDI
-1065 GTA
+1065 